1 MKKYT
6 PYRNIRKGAI
16 IFGLSLPLF
25 ALMLLSII
33 ASLLVIIFSFSLG
46 VIISAL
52 LFNVFLYIGL
62 NRISRL
68 LEFVQ
73 MTGAFPK
80 MISNKRNSGIDYEE
94 D

>member
-1 MKKYT
+1 MKKYE
-6 PYRNIRKGAI
+6 PYKNIRKGAV
-16 IFGLSLPLF
+16 IFGLTLPLF
-25 ALMLLSII
+25 ALMMLSII
-33 ASLLVIIFSFSLG
+33 ASLMVIIFSFSLG

-52 LFNVFLYIGL
+52 LFNAFLYIGL

-68 LEFVQ
+68 LEFLQ

>member
-1 MKKYT
+1 MKKYE
-6 PYRNIRKGAI
+6 PYRNIRKGAV
-16 IFGLSLPLF
+16 IFGLPLTLF
-25 ALMLLSII
+25 ALMMLSII

-52 LFNVFLYIGL
+52 LFNAFLYIGL

-68 LEFVQ
+68 LEFLQ

-80 MISNKRNSGIDYEE
+80 MISNKRNSGIHYEK

>member
-25 ALMLLSII
+25 ALMMLSII

-52 LFNVFLYIGL
+52 LFNAFLYIGL
-62 NRISRL
+62 NLISRL
-68 LEFVQ
+68 LDFLQ
-73 MTGAFPK
+73 MTGVFPK
-80 MISNKRNSGIDYEE
+80 MISNKRNSGIDYEK

>member
-1 MKKYT
+1 MKKYE
-6 PYRNIRKGAI
+6 PYRNIRKGAV

-25 ALMLLSII
+25 ALMMLSII

-52 LFNVFLYIGL
+52 LFNAFLYIGL
-62 NRISRL
+62 NLISRL
-68 LEFVQ
+68 LDFLQ
-73 MTGAFPK
+73 MTGVFPK